1 MMYKIENGRELSTIV
16 FQQKGYELVL
26 TVFLLTAEGKLSR
39 KKTSG

>member
-16 FQQKGYELVL
+16 LQQKGYELV
-26 TVFLLTAEGKLSR
+26 LTAEGKLSR